1 MDYIKLLQYLMF
13 GFLGI
18 FTGLFIAAVIFY
30 ISQKNQR
37 GTLTVP
43 TILPPLFGRRTEID
57 RLKGLILTGQS
68 AAIVGV
74 FGTERTT
81 LLGYLSDPSHS
92 QALYGEYASKLIF
105 SSMDL
110 STLGEN
116 SSPADFWQR
125 ALRPLEDQGPQSP
138 TLLNLYQSCSDKQ
151 FDEYCLDK
159 LMVQLKQEGW
169 TLVLMLDRF
178 DELLRFP
185 NFKENLEFFATLRKL
200 ASSRSPSS
208 LCLIVSW
215 GLSLKEFHET
225 TKNFNKG
232 SPYFNFMGE
241 VVLVAPSDAEIDHL
255 LDRDFSEPERQFLK
269 DFTGRH
275 PYLLQLALSA
285 LQTAKKQQGDTDPLA
300 RAQQIFSEGV
310 ENLLASILYSWKV
323 RVCKAIVSLVKEGKA
338 PELSNDELLLLEKQG
353 FLVKNRNNQ
362 WQVSPGVL
370 VNFINKAEQELCH

>member
-1 MDYIKLLQYLMF
+1 MILEWIAIVVLLILISVFIVLTTPSTGQTPKGGPTSPLALTPL
-13 GFLGI
+13 LGR
-18 FTGLFIAAVIFY
+18 
-30 ISQKNQR
+30 NQ
-37 GTLTVP
+37 
-43 TILPPLFGRRTEID
+43 EIN

-68 AAIVGV
+68 AAILGP
-74 FGTERTT
+74 FEPERTT
-81 LLGYLSDPSHS
+81 ILGYLSDPGHS

-105 SSMDL
+105 SSVDL

-116 SSPADFWQR
+116 SSPVDFWQR
-125 ALRPLEDQGPQSP
+125 ALRPLKDQSPQNP
-138 TLLNLYQSCSDKQ
+138 TLLNLYQSCSQNK
-151 FDEYCLDK
+151 FDEYSLDK

-185 NFKENLEFFATLRKL
+185 SFKENSEFFATLRKL

-215 GLSLKEFHET
+215 GLSLKEFHEA
-225 TKNFNKG
+225 TKNFNRG

-255 LDRDFSEPERQFLK
+255 LNRDFSEPERQFLK
-269 DFTGRH
+269 DLTGRH
-275 PYLLQLALSA
+275 PYFLQLAISA

-310 ENLLASILYSWKV
+310 ENLLASILYSWNV
-323 RVCKAIVSLVKEGKA
+323 RGVCKAIVSLVKEGKA

-353 FLVKNRNNQ
+353 FLVKNRDGQ
-362 WQVSPGVL
+362 WQVSPPVL
-370 VNFINKAEQELCH
+370 VDFINHRTAQELCNC